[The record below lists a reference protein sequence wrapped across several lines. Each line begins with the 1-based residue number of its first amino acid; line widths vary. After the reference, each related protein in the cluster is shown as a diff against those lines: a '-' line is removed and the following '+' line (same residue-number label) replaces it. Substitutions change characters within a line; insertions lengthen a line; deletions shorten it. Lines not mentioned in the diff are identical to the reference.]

1 MKTVNIH
8 EAKTQLSKLIEEAS
22 KGEAFV
28 IAKAGKPVVKV
39 TALGSPT
46 GTQIRRLGFM
56 TGQISVPDDFDRMGK
71 EEIERIFGGGGAWNC
86 CWIRIFFCGQPVNPS
101 DFQKA
106 RTLIDDPN
114 NELLFSTASLWE
126 VAIKRGLGREDFKV
140 DARLLRRG
148 LLDSGY
154 RELAIISDHVVATE
168 SLPPIHK
175 DPFDRVLV
183 AQATVE
189 GVTLLTIDS
198 LVAQY
203 PGPIKTV

>member
-1 MKTVNIH
+1 MKLLLDTH
-8 EAKTQLSKLIEEAS
+8 LLLWAAGEPKRLSKE
-22 KGEAFV
+22 
-28 IAKAGKPVVKV
+28 
-39 TALGSPT
+39 
-46 GTQIRRLGFM
+46 
-56 TGQISVPDDFDRMGK
+56 
-71 EEIERIFGGGGAWNC
+71 
-86 CWIRIFFCGQPVNPS
+86 
-101 DFQKA
+101 A
-106 RTLIDDPN
+106 RTLIDNPD
-114 NELLFSTASLWE
+114 NELLFSAASLWE

-148 LLDSGY
+148 LLDNGY
-154 RELAIISDHVVATE
+154 SELPIISDHVVATE

>member
-1 MKTVNIH
+1 LLLDTH
-8 EAKTQLSKLIEEAS
+8 LLLWAAGEPRRLSK
-22 KGEAFV
+22 
-28 IAKAGKPVVKV
+28 
-39 TALGSPT
+39 
-46 GTQIRRLGFM
+46 R
-56 TGQISVPDDFDRMGK
+56 
-71 EEIERIFGGGGAWNC
+71 
-86 CWIRIFFCGQPVNPS
+86 
-101 DFQKA
+101 A
-106 RTLIDDPN
+106 RTLIDDSD
-114 NELLFSTASLWE
+114 NELLFSAASLWE

-148 LLDSGY
+148 LLDNGY
-154 RELAIISDHVVATE
+154 NELPISSDHVVATE

-189 GVTLLTIDS
+189 GITLLTIDS